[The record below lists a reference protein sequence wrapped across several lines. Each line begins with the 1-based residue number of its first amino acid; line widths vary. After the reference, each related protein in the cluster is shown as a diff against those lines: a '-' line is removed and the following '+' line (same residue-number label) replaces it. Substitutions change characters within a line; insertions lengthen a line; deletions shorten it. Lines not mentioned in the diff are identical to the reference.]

1 MVANK
6 KEKNFWAFSPK
17 LFVDF
22 DRWTFK
28 LVGHLKGLIRDR
40 KKSSLKLKWLE
51 SWPKW
56 ISLWSSEARP
66 HYMFFRVPLHV
77 WSVGCRACMYVVP
90 RIHWRKKGKSGADT
104 TEVVD
109 ERSEETTSVPAR
121 ALVSHLVSCIQWKKG
136 KCGVSKYRVEKGKSG
151 VSFP

>member
-40 KKSSLKLKWLE
+40 KKAWN
-51 SWPKW
+51 
-56 ISLWSSEARP
+56 
-66 HYMFFRVPLHV
+66 
-77 WSVGCRACMYVVP
+77 
-90 RIHWRKKGKSGADT
+90 
-104 TEVVD
+104 
-109 ERSEETTSVPAR
+109 
-121 ALVSHLVSCIQWKKG
+121 
-136 KCGVSKYRVEKGKSG
+136 
-151 VSFP
+151 